1 MGFGKKD
8 ITKGTEFVKY
18 ALNNGYDVF
27 QMACDKAY
35 MKAVVDKYYKDLENN
50 KEGVVAND

>member
-18 ALNNGYDVF
+18 VLDNGYDVF
-27 QMACDKAY
+27 QMACDKSY
-35 MKAVVDKYYKDLENN
+35 METVVDKYYEDLEKN
-50 KEGVVAND
+50 KKGVN

>member
-1 MGFGKKD
+1 MGFSKKD
-8 ITKGTEFVKY
+8 LTKGTEFVKY

-35 MKAVVDKYYKDLENN
+35 MKSVVDKYYEDFEKN
-50 KEGVVAND
+50 KEGVEKNA

>member
-1 MGFGKKD
+1 MGFSKKD
-8 ITKGTEFVKY
+8 IAKGTEFVKY

-35 MKAVVDKYYKDLENN
+35 MQAVVDKYYEDLEKN